1 MTIARRK
8 LEAISII
15 AILIAV
21 SWICS
26 AGAEEAS
33 SFALPDWLG
42 AGPIYSYGNYHF
54 PYYYPYYDDSP
65 LIYSPSPAY
74 TGPFWNYA
82 QPYYYSGP
90 YWTLPY
96 SPFAADLKPRNPFK
110 PWWVGA
116 HRDLPRVLDIARS
129 SSSMRV
135 YANGAWQ
142 TL

>member
-8 LEAISII
+8 LEAISIVV
-15 AILIAV
+15 ILIAV

-42 AGPIYSYGNYHF
+42 AGPIYS
-54 PYYYPYYDDSP
+54 
-65 LIYSPSPAY
+65 PSPVY
-74 TGPFWNYA
+74 TGLFWNYA

-90 YWTLPY
+90 YWPLPY

-135 YANGAWQ
+135 YVNGGWQ